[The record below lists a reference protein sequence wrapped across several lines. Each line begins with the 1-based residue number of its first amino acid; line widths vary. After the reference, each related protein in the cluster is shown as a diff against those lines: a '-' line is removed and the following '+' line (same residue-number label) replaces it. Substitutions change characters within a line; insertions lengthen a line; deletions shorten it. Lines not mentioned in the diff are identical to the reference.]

1 LVISNYSYTLAVL
14 DELTIRYKLKLHLLK
29 FSLIIFIFA
38 FFQMH
43 SNAKAKIEGTII
55 DATTKKPIVGAS
67 IVISPGN
74 KGTKTDENGKYS
86 ITLPFGEYFLT
97 ASAVGY
103 YKKTRLVKFVDDLVL
118 DLELAE
124 EIKDFDEVIVKGRR
138 EDANIKDVEMGAI
151 KLNMNNLRKIPVV
164 FGESDIIKALTLQP
178 GVTTVGEGAGG
189 LNVRGGKV
197 DQNLV
202 TLDGVPLFNTS
213 HLLGFFTSINADV
226 VQDVTL
232 YKGGVPASSG
242 GRLSAL
248 LAMNTKVGNDEKVKY
263 SVGVGTISSRL
274 VVDGPIIKNKLN
286 FVLAGRIAYPNVAIK
301 NFPPPIGESRA
312 FFYDFNGKLSF
323 KLNEKNRFTLSGYRS
338 FDDFKFP
345 EDTAYSWNMTQ
356 ANLQW
361 NRVISNKLS
370 LNTAV
375 FMSNYDFDVIGLKAE
390 NEFLLN
396 SAISH
401 KEAKT
406 ALFYT
411 PNVKIKGEFG
421 ANIIRYDVSPSDQK
435 PNAPNSNIIYEK
447 LATEKANE
455 GAVFASGEYIFNE
468 IFTLSAG
475 LRYSFYQNLGPKTV
489 YNYGSDQPR
498 LAENI
503 TDSTIFANNQVI
515 KSYGGLEPRISL
527 KVGLGEQTS
536 IKFSYN
542 KMRQYLNLIS
552 NTTAISPIDYWKLA
566 DTYIPPQI
574 ADQYSMGIFRNST
587 DNMYEFAVE
596 GYYKDLADLVD
607 YKKGAR
613 LSKNPLLE
621 TSLLAAIG
629 RAYGLETSIKKNKG
643 DFTGIISYTYSRSLT
658 KIVTPFPIEAVN
670 GGRWFPANYDRPH
683 NFTASVLH
691 NLGYGF
697 NLSGNFVYT
706 SGRPATYPDG
716 SYRFN
721 GLPVINY
728 SRRNI
733 DRIPD
738 YHRMDLSLSFDTRKV
753 KEQKKYSIWVLSFY
767 NLYARKN
774 PYSIYFTSYNRIT
787 RSYRLSV
794 FGSIIPSLTFNKNF

>member
-1 LVISNYSYTLAVL
+1 MKSR
-14 DELTIRYKLKLHLLK
+14 LTKTI
-29 FSLIIFIFA
+29 IIFIIAIFCVFESWA
-38 FFQMH
+38 R
-43 SNAKAKIEGTII
+43 AKIEGKII
-55 DATTKKPIVGAS
+55 DGTTKKPIIGAS

-86 ITLPFGEYFLT
+86 ISLPFGEYFLT
-97 ASAVGY
+97 VTAVGY
-103 YKKTRLVKFVDDLVL
+103 YKKTRLVKLTDDVVL

-138 EDANIKDVEMGAI
+138 EDANIKDVEMGSI
-151 KLNMNNLRKIPVV
+151 KLNMSNLKKIPVV

-213 HLLGFFTSINADV
+213 HLLGFFTSINSDV

-248 LAMNTKVGNDEKVKY
+248 LAMNTKIGNDEKVRY

-274 VVDGPIIKNKLN
+274 LAEGPIIKNKLN
-286 FVLAGRIAYPNVAIK
+286 FVLATRLAYPNIAIK
-301 NFPPPIGESRA
+301 KFPAPTNKSSA
-312 FFYDFNGKLSF
+312 AFYDLNAKLSY
-323 KLNEKNRFTLSGYRS
+323 KLNDKNRFTLSGYKS
-338 FDDFKFP
+338 YDDFKFP
-345 EDTAYSWNMTQ
+345 EDTSYSWQSTQ
-356 ANLQW
+356 VTLQW
-361 NRVISNKLS
+361 NRIISKNIS
-370 LNTAV
+370 INTSALL
-375 FMSNYDFDVIGLKAE
+375 SNYDFDVIGLKKE
-390 NEFLLN
+390 NEFKLN

-401 KEAKT
+401 RELKT
-406 ALFYT
+406 AIFYS
-411 PNVKIKGEFG
+411 PSEKSKMEIG
-421 ANIIRYDVSPSDQK
+421 ANVIFYNVSPADQK
-435 PNAPNSNIIYEK
+435 PNAVGSNIISEK
-447 LATEKANE
+447 LPTEKARE
-455 GAVFASGEYIFNE
+455 AAIFAIEEFKFSEAI
-468 IFTLSAG
+468 TLSVG
-475 LRYSFYQNLGPKTV
+475 LRYSFFRNLGAKTV
-489 YNYGSDQPR
+489 YKYEANQPR
-498 LAENI
+498 LQENI
-503 TDSTIFANNQVI
+503 IDSTVYGNNQVV
-515 KSYGGLEPRISL
+515 KSYGGLEPRVSL
-527 KVGLGEQTS
+527 KIGLGELAS

-542 KMRQYLNLIS
+542 RMRQYLNLIS
-552 NTTAISPIDYWKLA
+552 NTTAISPIDYWKLS

-574 ADQYSMGIFRNST
+574 ADQYSVGIFKNFE
-587 DNMYEFAVE
+587 DNKYEVAIE
-596 GYYKDLADLVD
+596 GYYKDLTVLVD

-613 LSKNPLLE
+613 LIKNPLLE
-621 TSLLAAIG
+621 TSLLGAIG
-629 RAYGLETSIKKNKG
+629 KAYGVETSIKKNKG
-643 DFTGIISYTYSRSLT
+643 DFTGIVSYTYSRSLT

-670 GGRWFPANYDRPH
+670 SGRYFAANYDRPH

-706 SGRPATYPDG
+706 TGRPATYPDG

-728 SRRNI
+728 SRRNL

-753 KEQKKYSIWVLSFY
+753 KEQKKYSVWVLSFY
-767 NLYARKN
+767 NVYARRN
-774 PYSIYFTSYNRIT
+774 PYSIYFTSYNRVT
-787 RSYRLSV
+787 SSNRLSV

>member
-1 LVISNYSYTLAVL
+1 
-14 DELTIRYKLKLHLLK
+14 LL
-29 FSLIIFIFA
+29 FIFFSVSTQSVIA
-38 FFQMH
+38 R
-43 SNAKAKIEGTII
+43 AKIEGTII
-55 DATTKKPIVGAS
+55 DATTKKPIIGAS
-67 IVISPGN
+67 ILITPGN
-74 KGTKTDENGKYS
+74 RGTKTDENGKYS

-97 ASAVGY
+97 ASAVGF
-103 YKKTRLVKFVDDLVL
+103 YKKTRLIVLKDDIIF
-118 DLELAE
+118 DLELVE

-138 EDANIKDVEMGAI
+138 EDANVKDVEMGSI
-151 KLNMNNLRKIPVV
+151 KLNMSNLKKIPVV

-213 HLLGFFTSINADV
+213 HLLGFFTSVNSDV

-248 LAMNTKVGNDEKVKY
+248 LAMNTKIGNDEKVKY

-286 FVLAGRIAYPNVAIK
+286 FVLATRIAYPNIGIK
-301 NFPPPIGESRA
+301 KFPAPVNKNRA
-312 FFYDFNGKLSF
+312 FFYDLNAKLSY
-323 KLNEKNRFTLSGYRS
+323 KYNDKNRFTLSGYRS
-338 FDDFKFP
+338 YDDFKFP

-356 ANLQW
+356 VNLQW
-361 NRVISNKLS
+361 NRILSNKLS
-370 LNTAV
+370 INTSA
-375 FMSNYDFDVIGLKAE
+375 FISDYEFDVVGIKLE
-390 NEFLLN
+390 NEFLLK
-396 SAISH
+396 SKITH
-401 KEAKT
+401 KEVKT
-406 ALFYT
+406 ALFYE
-411 PNVKIKGEFG
+411 PSVKFKAEMGVNF
-421 ANIIRYDVSPSDQK
+421 IRYDVSPSDQK
-435 PNAPNSNIIYEK
+435 PNAANSNIIFEK
-447 LATEKANE
+447 IATEKANE
-455 GAVFASGEYIFNE
+455 MAAFISSEYKLSESIS
-468 IFTLSAG
+468 LSAG
-475 LRYSFYQNLGPKTV
+475 LRYSFFQNLGAKTV
-489 YNYGSDQPR
+489 YNYGENQPR
-498 LAENI
+498 LAEGI
-503 TDSTIFANNQVI
+503 IDSTVFGANEIV
-515 KSYGGLEPRISL
+515 KTYGGLEPRISL
-527 KVGLGEQTS
+527 KIGLGEFSS

-574 ADQYSMGIFRNST
+574 ADQYSVGIFKNLR
-587 DNMYEFAVE
+587 DNKYELAIE
-596 GYYKDLADLVD
+596 GYYKDLSDLVD

-621 TSLLAAIG
+621 TALLGAIG
-629 RAYGLETSIKKNKG
+629 RAYGVETSIKKNKG
-643 DFTGIISYTYSRSLT
+643 DFTGIISYTYSRTFT
-658 KIVTPFPIEAVN
+658 KIVTPYPIEAVN
-670 GGRWFPANYDRPH
+670 GGRWFPADFDRPH
-683 NFTASVLH
+683 NITASVLH

-706 SGRPATYPDG
+706 TGRPATFPDG

-721 GLPVINY
+721 NLPVINY

-753 KEQKKYSIWVLSFY
+753 KEQKKYSVWVLSFY
-767 NLYARKN
+767 NVYARRN
-774 PYSIYFTSYNRIT
+774 PYSIYFTSYNKIT
-787 RSYRLSV
+787 KTNRLSV
-794 FGSIIPSLTFNKNF
+794 FGSLIPSLTFNKNF